1 MRLSPSFLPYVIAA
15 AICSAISILLRSGM
29 TTDRWP
35 LSFRR
40 PAAAEC
46 EPCVV
51 LLSSRLL
58 SDPAGQGLDCLVRR
72 FTTGLRGRP
81 HSRIL
86 SAHLC
91 AFGCIR
97 QRSQLNLAAS
107 LKLRPWRGHSFL
119 QLLRSGLTPCSLHHA
134 RACHGGVLP
143 FIHDGGRGGG
153 PRLIV
158 RKPRWVVR
166 EGDLSASI
174 KAPRI
179 FSLVTGLA
187 CDLSRDGASPYPC
200 NPAPWRPAN

>member
-1 MRLSPSFLPYVIAA
+1 LASWKCKPRPVPLLDQEGNRRPASRSSQKSSVSGGAIASSPAA

-51 LLSSRLL
+51 LSSSRLL
-58 SDPAGQGLDCLVRR
+58 SGPAGQGLDCLVRR

-86 SAHLC
+86 SAHLG
-91 AFGCIR
+91 AFGRIR

-119 QLLRSGLTPCSLHHA
+119 QLLRSDLTPCSLHHA
-134 RACHGGVLP
+134 PRVSWRRAP

-158 RKPRWVVR
+158 K
-166 EGDLSASI
+166 
-174 KAPRI
+174 KA
-179 FSLVTGLA
+179 TMGG
-187 CDLSRDGASPYPC
+187 SR
-200 NPAPWRPAN
+200 R